1 MEVIYTLN
9 LHFGRLMDS
18 NVYFG
23 ITFSFCFYEQFMFF
37 SFVLIM
43 RPGDDVPGCDAMART
58 SDQGPPS
65 TARRPGSGPGA
76 APVAASGQASLR
88 LRLRVSQPAAPS
100 SGCLHSASDLEK

>member
-1 MEVIYTLN
+1 MNEIFTLDLLFVIL
-9 LHFGRLMDS
+9 F
-18 NVYFG
+18 
-23 ITFSFCFYEQFMFF
+23 FMKSLCLF
-37 SFVLIM
+37 FVLIM

-88 LRLRVSQPAAPS
+88 LRL
-100 SGCLHSASDLEK
+100 

>member
-1 MEVIYTLN
+1 MNEIFTLD
-9 LHFGRLMDS
+9 LLF
-18 NVYFG
+18 V
-23 ITFSFCFYEQFMFF
+23 FSFFYEKFMFV
-37 SFVLIM
+37 FVLIM

-88 LRLRVSQPAAPS
+88 LRL
-100 SGCLHSASDLEK
+100 